1 MQETRELKLNIDH
14 DTATRKGVISNLVMA
29 STDGAVTRLDF
40 INSDIPGEDGQVR
53 AVLSS
58 RVYMT
63 NENLLELR
71 DMLNDHTKNWKVGTD
86 GKAPTE

>member
-1 MQETRELKLNIDH
+1 MQETREFNLNIDH
-14 DTATRKGVISNLVMA
+14 DTATRKGVMSNLVMA

-63 NENLLELR
+63 NENLLALR
-71 DMLNDHTKNWKVGTD
+71 DMLNDHTKNWKVEVNGEP
-86 GKAPTE
+86 ANE